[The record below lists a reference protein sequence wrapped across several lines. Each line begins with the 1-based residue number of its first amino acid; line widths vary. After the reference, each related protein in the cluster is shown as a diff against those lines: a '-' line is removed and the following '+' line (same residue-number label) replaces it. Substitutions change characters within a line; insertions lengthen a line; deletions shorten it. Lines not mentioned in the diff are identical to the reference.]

1 MAEIWIDDYL
11 QNFSGERRKEA
22 LKYAHDIRKFE
33 IELYWKRATY
43 FWTFIGA
50 AFAGYFALQRDG
62 DIANDYVVTCL
73 GLLFSLGWY
82 LVNRGSGSWQR
93 NWEKHVDLLE
103 DAVTGPL
110 YKTLIDRRSYKFFN
124 LAEPY
129 SFSPSR
135 INNILALSVIF
146 IWIVLIGRTLWK
158 AKGYLPITVPNFLP
172 GVSGTILAMTALT
185 ITFAIFLLAGGM
197 SRRHDPSKSL
207 RFNLRVYNQPT
218 HPPSTPQ

>member
-11 QNFSGERRKEA
+11 QNFSGGRRIEA
-22 LKYAHDIRKFE
+22 LKRAHDIRKFE

-50 AFAGYFALQRDG
+50 AFAGYFALQREG

-103 DAVTGPL
+103 DDVTGPL
-110 YKTLIDRRSYKFFN
+110 YKTLIDRKTYSFWK

-129 SFSPSR
+129 SYSPSR
-135 INNILALSVIF
+135 INNILALGVIL
-146 IWIVLIGRTLWK
+146 IWLVLLGRTLLK
-158 AKGYLPITVPNFLP
+158 ARDYLPFKIPVILP
-172 GVSGTILAMTALT
+172 TISGTVIAMTVLT
-185 ITFAIFLLAGGM
+185 VVFVFYLFYGGK
-197 SRRHDPSKSL
+197 SGTDEARKSL
-207 RFNLRVYNQPT
+207 KFSLRVYHQPT
-218 HPPSTPQ
+218 RPPSTPR

>member
-1 MAEIWIDDYL
+1 MLEIWIDDYL
-11 QNFSGERRKEA
+11 HNFSGERRSEA

-50 AFAGYFALQRDG
+50 AFAGYFALQREG

-73 GLLFSLGWY
+73 GFLFSLGWY

-103 DAVTGPL
+103 DDITGPL
-110 YKTLIDRRSYKFFN
+110 YKTLIDRKTYKFWK

-129 SFSPSR
+129 SYSPSR
-135 INNILALSVIF
+135 INNILALGVIL
-146 IWIVLIGRTLWK
+146 IWAVLLGRTLLK
-158 AKGYLPITVPNFLP
+158 ARAYLPITIPVVLP
-172 GVSGTILAMTALT
+172 TISGTVIAMTVLT
-185 ITFAIFLLAGGM
+185 VIFAFYLLCGGK
-197 SRRHDPSKSL
+197 SGHHDARKSL
-207 RFNLRVYNQPT
+207 KLSLREYHQPKR
-218 HPPSTPQ
+218 PPSTPQ